1 MDPLLQQLYDTP
13 LAAAIRE
20 SGTLFPWIESV
31 HVLAIVTV
39 VGTITVWDLRLLGLA
54 WRRRAIG
61 QLRREVVPITWI
73 AFVISAI
80 TGLLLFSS
88 NAVKYSHNT
97 FFLAKMALLVL
108 ALVNVLIFDVITA
121 KGMARWNDAPR
132 PPAPAALS
140 GAVSLAVWVAVIVC
154 GRWIG
159 FTMSVF

>member
-1 MDPLLQQLYDTP
+1 MDPLFQQLYDTP

-54 WRRRAIG
+54 WRHRAIG

-73 AFVISAI
+73 AFVIAAI
-80 TGLLLFSS
+80 TGVLLFSS

-97 FFLAKMALLVL
+97 FFLWKMGLLVL
-108 ALVNVLIFDVITA
+108 ALVNVVIFDFITA

-132 PPAPAALS
+132 PPAPAAIS
-140 GAVSLAVWVAVIVC
+140 GAVSLVVWTAVIVC